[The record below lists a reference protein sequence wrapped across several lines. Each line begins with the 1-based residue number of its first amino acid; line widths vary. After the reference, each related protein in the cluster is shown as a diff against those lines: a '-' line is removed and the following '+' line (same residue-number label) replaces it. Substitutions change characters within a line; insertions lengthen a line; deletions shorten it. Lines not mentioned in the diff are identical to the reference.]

1 MAVGNALV
9 SSKSFFPGG
18 VENSDVALLPALPL
32 DVSAES
38 LGICLVA
45 FL

>member
-9 SSKSFFPGG
+9 SSKSIFPGG

>member
-1 MAVGNALV
+1 
-9 SSKSFFPGG
+9 
-18 VENSDVALLPALPL
+18 LLPALPL

-45 FL
+45 FLWIFPCTVLWISLF